1 MNTRTK
7 TILMAGAWVAAV
19 SSVSAQAAD
28 QNDPAPVTV
37 YGRRATQDQVINS
50 AVVDKI
56 ANDPGISGKVGVET
70 RRAEVTL
77 TGLVSTT
84 GQADRAES
92 DARSVDGVQDVHDY
106 VRARVGD
113 Y

>member
-7 TILMAGAWVAAV
+7 TILMAGTLAAAV
-19 SSVSAQAAD
+19 SGVSALAAD
-28 QNDPAPVTV
+28 QDKSASVTV
-37 YGRRATQDQVINS
+37 HGRRATEDQIINS

-56 ANDPGISGKVGVET
+56 ASDPGITGNIGVET

-84 GQADRAES
+84 AQADRAES